1 MGVADIEDEDFLSR
15 LSDFNRFSG
24 AECGGLEDG
33 GDWSRPRGV
42 GGVGEEP
49 RRGGGGR
56 GGPVDPGTAIPA
68 TAAAAAATL
77 FLVPPLNIALNE

>member
-1 MGVADIEDEDFLSR
+1 MGVADIEDDDFLSR

-42 GGVGEEP
+42 GVGEEP